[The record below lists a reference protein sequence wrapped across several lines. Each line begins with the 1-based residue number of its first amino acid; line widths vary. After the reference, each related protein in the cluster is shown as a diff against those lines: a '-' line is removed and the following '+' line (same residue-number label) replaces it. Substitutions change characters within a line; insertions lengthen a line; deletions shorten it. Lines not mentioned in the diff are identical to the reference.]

1 MKELLS
7 RFSRNLIILT
17 GLLSLAGG
25 VLFFLLP
32 SVITPALP
40 WLILF
45 FLFSTFL
52 IFYLLLKA
60 SNGKFNRFTNLFM
73 IVTVVK
79 LLLLLGIITI
89 YLFINRDDAIRFAL
103 TMFVL
108 YLLYS
113 VFEVLWL
120 LKINKLN
127 TTA

>member
-52 IFYLLLKA
+52 IFYRLLKA